1 MMYVSLHHR
10 PPLPPTSIQ
19 DISNGLEMLPVR
31 LVGHNIAA
39 YPKDLQYIEGYN
51 IDSFAV
57 PSYFWHPHRKV
68 CCDCDGICSDR
79 TKCACQRLTRQTFEA
94 AYPADVIS
102 DPCGYDYGTLGKA
115 VTSGIFECH
124 SDCSCSKVCANR
136 VIQKPLRYKFEV
148 FQTKNCGWGVRTRQ
162 DLPSGVYVSHYIGDL
177 LPDDYLAER
186 ADISGDSYFFILDS
200 QYAKDEK
207 DQPPAK
213 KPRLSTPKK
222 PQDPLKTQMPYFPVT
237 TKSENPK
244 DKIPYTIDA
253 RYRSN
258 FTRFINVSVCAT
270 IAPVVLDASLVSHS
284 VRIYLLAAFM

>member
-1 MMYVSLHHR
+1 M
-10 PPLPPTSIQ
+10 
-19 DISNGLEMLPVR
+19 
-31 LVGHNIAA
+31 
-39 YPKDLQYIEGYN
+39 
-51 IDSFAV
+51 
-57 PSYFWHPHRKV
+57 

-162 DLPSGVYVSHYIGDL
+162 DLPSGVFVSHYIGDL
-177 LPDDYLAER
+177 LPDDYLTDR

-200 QYAKDEK
+200 QYSKDDK

-213 KPRLSTPKK
+213 KRRLSTPNRTIDALQ
-222 PQDPLKTQMPYFPVT
+222 PYLSYFPVT
-237 TKSENPK
+237 TNSENLK
-244 DKIPYTIDA
+244 DKTPYTVDA
-253 RYRSN
+253 RYRYN
-258 FTRFINVSVCAT
+258 FTRFINVSEGGH
-270 IAPVVLDASLVSHS
+270 SLSLHTF
-284 VRIYLLAAFM
+284 RIV